1 MARSIFLFCVLIL
14 NHLHVSAQSIEVSS
28 DFRLG
33 SPFSEPD
40 GRNDVVKLPSGDLVL
55 LAKMKG
61 SETGKADFS
70 LECVGAK
77 SLNLIWQKVLSIEP
91 TEDFKEL
98 YFNGTEIILL
108 SVLHQEAL
116 SKTSLL
122 AYAYNVN
129 NGELEWKKELEQY
142 TISPWVEA
150 THRGKVKES
159 FIDVICEHTTP
170 GFVTPFEY
178 KHHIHFSPDQSKF
191 VSTVFQFGSASL
203 KAQIAVYSN
212 KGDLLYKGVVS
223 IDNDYTNYGVYV
235 NNQGVVYILNANAVG
250 HINCIRFNLDT
261 KEYVLLQLESSNL
274 KRDDLMLHFDS
285 DNMIRIAFVTQYNDV
300 VKGCGA
306 VTFNFDANQV
316 GAMYNITFDE
326 SIKNKITTAKIKN
339 KAQVTTEDFKE
350 YDLSHVFFGA
360 NNTIDFILEKRALY
374 ADGYPHITA
383 SGYDKSHVA
392 SINGHVQ
399 AEGILMLSAS
409 PTQVLWS
416 TYIYKNQVYTANDGL
431 NTVSYVID
439 AGMKDK
445 YRIIYAN
452 PEGLSGSMVDIEYL
466 EIDPTNG
473 KIINQKKLPNDAKLS
488 LVRDYTVWE
497 EGNKLI
503 LVGRKG
509 VLGKAS
515 SIVKYSF

>member
-1 MARSIFLFCVLIL
+1 MIRSLFLFCVLIL
-14 NHLHVSAQSIEVSS
+14 NHLQLSAQSIEVSS

-33 SPFSEPD
+33 SPFAEPD

-61 SETGKADFS
+61 SETGKAEFS

-77 SLNLIWQKVLSIEP
+77 SLNLIWQKVLSVDP
-91 TEDFKEL
+91 SEDFKEL
-98 YFNGTEIILL
+98 YFNGKELMLL
-108 SVLHQEAL
+108 SVVHLEAQ
-116 SKTSLL
+116 SKTTLL
-122 AYAYNVN
+122 AYAYNPS

-142 TISPWVEA
+142 AITPWVEA

-191 VSTVFQFGSASL
+191 VSTVYQFGSSSL
-203 KAQIAVYSN
+203 KAQIAVYTD
-212 KGDLLYKGVVS
+212 KGDLLYKGIVS

-235 NNQGVVYILNANAVG
+235 NNQGVVFILNANAVG
-250 HINCIRFNLDT
+250 HVNCIRFNLDT
-261 KEYVLLQLESSNL
+261 KEYSLLQMESSSL
-274 KRDDLMLHFDS
+274 KRDDFIVHFES
-285 DNMIRIAFVTQYNDV
+285 DLKMKIAFVTIYNDV
-300 VKGCGA
+300 VNGCGA
-306 VTFNFDANQV
+306 ATLNFETNTVEDV
-316 GAMYNITFDE
+316 YTISFDE
-326 SIKNKITTAKIKN
+326 AIKN

-350 YDLSHVFFGA
+350 YDLSHVFFLP
-360 NNTIDFILEKRALY
+360 NNKIDFVLEKRSLY

-383 SGYDKSHVA
+383 SGYDKAHVA

-399 AEGILMLSAS
+399 AEGILMLSATPS
-409 PTQVLWS
+409 QVVWS

-439 AGMKDK
+439 ASDKDE
-445 YRIIYAN
+445 YRMIFAN
-452 PEGLSGSMVDIEYL
+452 PEGLAGTMVDIQYL
-466 EIDPTNG
+466 EIDKSSG
-473 KIINQKKLPNDAKLS
+473 KISSQKKLPNESKLS